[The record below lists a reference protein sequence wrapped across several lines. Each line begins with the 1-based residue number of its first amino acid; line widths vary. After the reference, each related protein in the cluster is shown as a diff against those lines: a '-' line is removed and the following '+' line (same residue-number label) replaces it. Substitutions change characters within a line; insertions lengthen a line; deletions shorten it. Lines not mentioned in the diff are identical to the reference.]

1 MQLTVIFRVILYN
14 WIHSNLIS
22 CCFVVISSINVPTQ
36 ITPVGSI
43 SIFLFQAFFFFWGG
57 YTRESHHWSAENR
70 SETSHSPQLQCSM
83 SNLHY
88 LNDGGNIVLL
98 QHAFRMASCPI
109 MLDSMRGKSLCPFWT
124 QEKAYQRSRGVG
136 E

>member
-57 YTRESHHWSAENR
+57 IQENLITGLLKTGVKHLTAPSYNAAWAISIILMMEETLCYYSMPSGWLPVQSCWTVWEGNHSAR
-70 SETSHSPQLQCSM
+70 SEHRKKR
-83 SNLHY
+83 
-88 LNDGGNIVLL
+88 I
-98 QHAFRMASCPI
+98 
-109 MLDSMRGKSLCPFWT
+109 
-124 QEKAYQRSRGVG
+124 RGV
-136 E
+136 EE